1 MHLRKLVKVVYATLT
16 FAFLFQV
23 LNDKN
28 TSDMHPQSE
37 DLCQMQEPDP
47 EDEAS
52 ETNLT
57 TECED
62 SLEKTVLNYNI
73 ILSEDNGDEGVEV
86 NNHRCVGEE
95 VVDEDSDIVLR
106 RDIANLMPS
115 ASEDDFLQGYRER
128 RKGILLQKGLSLG
141 LENILEEYNTTDVA
155 VVKGSNISQKGDY
168 SEIMGKTVNFQGQD
182 IAVASLI
189 GETIQPETEI
199 LLKEFKNSFI
209 KGSKPVI
216 GSARVQNV
224 EHYIPRMLQR
234 KVVVRNEIFKHRTS
248 KLPAVFAI
256 SGMTKQEL
264 QDLVP
269 PGENI
274 CQFNDCSR
282 IENAVPRFIL
292 LDDLTAERDYND
304 LCMRARNFKAIHWL
318 SKQTEGLEWKNS
330 KGNIDIIRQYIE
342 PNKIKHIHSLTDMKE
357 DAVILSGNN
366 GEGKSTYLTN
376 LQSEINEMF
385 PATWV
390 IRLNLNEHESAIEKC
405 DMTENHVIELLSSA
419 AGLGTSHYCSLEK
432 ALLKYSLQITK
443 NAVVLVD
450 EIGFR
455 HIKKGQE
462 LLRILKIMNMKKLII
477 VTHSYTATLIENIF
491 STLAFTLKPLF
502 NEDLH
507 MLMIKL
513 WKTNLQYTEDKYCE
527 DFSTA
532 LLHLIEKSVVKGNI
546 ITPFDIKILAG
557 AFETDYTKLLMNKV
571 IDLPERIDMMEL
583 YEKYLKWGFE
593 MYKNTDPHFN
603 KDWDN
608 YLADITNASM
618 LSIFPEETVQ
628 AFISRETTGDTIYK
642 CRGKFPFL
650 HHSLQDF
657 VAAKWLAENYQNH
670 RSFIQDTYFE
680 TGLQTMWVMYDRIL
694 AKQHELHTS
703 VLDGDVEKVRGLV
716 SGGTDKNSLDN
727 GGRTALHLA
736 AIQGKYFTESDCQCV
751 QIASLLIKHGADV
764 SITDSVLE
772 WSALRYA
779 DMTGS
784 WSMID
789 RLLQGTFD
797 INDMAFT
804 KQKLR
809 KRNSLQEILSNAA
822 ANGLTYLTA
831 YILDTGVDI
840 NTPLHSIKYS
850 HQQYGL
856 LHIAS
861 ENGHVSLVEFLLE
874 NGAEINMCNW
884 NNSTPLHLAC
894 NHGHKECVLMLL
906 EGLACINHSN
916 RNGDTPLHVAVRAGN
931 CDILDILLNRKAD
944 LDLCNKYGD
953 TPLHV
958 ACQQNKLTAVS
969 HLMDKNADENI
980 RNNNGDS
987 PLDYAIKEGHTAL
1000 VRYILKRAGKRLMPR
1015 EGDGRTYVHHAAITG
1030 DVLMLDYLLEVLP
1043 EVNMGTAGGDT
1054 PLHLASLHG
1063 NTDAVLFLLKRG
1075 AENNKPNN
1083 YGNTPLHLASLRGNI
1098 NTLNAL
1104 LEHDAQVNAY
1114 NMEGNTPLH
1123 LASIQAKANV
1133 VRRLIKYGADID
1145 VKNREKDS
1153 PLQLAATKGDL
1164 EVMSILLVA
1173 NADVNLS
1180 NRYGNKILHQCA
1192 ENGRLDI
1199 VKLLLHTGRCDV
1211 DARNSKDDTPLFTAT
1226 RFGFVDIVECLAL
1239 AGADINFLHIEGN
1252 APIHLAVM
1260 NGNVELVNKFC
1271 DLGADVNIRNSEGNT
1286 PLHTALYSD
1295 NEVMIRHL
1303 VGHGA
1308 DKSIQN
1314 IKGDTPFDLAVQIG
1328 SKDSILHML

>member
-1 MHLRKLVKVVYATLT
+1 MS
-16 FAFLFQV
+16 
-23 LNDKN
+23 
-28 TSDMHPQSE
+28 SDSI
-37 DLCQMQEPDP
+37 QEPDTE
-47 EDEAS
+47 EDLT
-52 ETNLT
+52 ETNIT
-57 TECED
+57 TEYGD

-73 ILSEDNGDEGVEV
+73 TLNEDNGDEGVGV
-86 NNHRCVGEE
+86 NNHRYVGRE
-95 VVDEDSDIVLR
+95 VVDEESDIVLR
-106 RDIANLMPS
+106 RGIANLMSS
-115 ASEDDFLQGYRER
+115 ASEDDFFLQGHRER
-128 RKGILLQKGLSLG
+128 RKGILLQRGLSLG
-141 LENILEEYNTTDVA
+141 LENILEEYDATDVA
-155 VVKGSNISQKGDY
+155 FVKGSNISQEDDY
-168 SEIMGKTVNFQGQD
+168 SDIMGKIVNFQGQD
-182 IAVASLI
+182 IPVASLI
-189 GETIQPETEI
+189 GETIHPETEI

-216 GSARVQNV
+216 GSAHVQNV

-234 KVVVRNEIFKHRTS
+234 KVIVRNEIFKHRTS

-264 QDLVP
+264 QDLIL
-269 PGENI
+269 PGESI
-274 CQFNDCSR
+274 CQFNDCSW
-282 IENAVPRFIL
+282 IENAVPKFIL

-304 LCMRARNFKAIHWL
+304 LCVRARNFKAIHWL

-342 PNKIKHIHSLTDMKE
+342 PNQIKHIHSLTDMKE
-357 DAVILSGNN
+357 ETVILSGNN

-405 DMTENHVIELLSSA
+405 DMTKNHVIELLSSA
-419 AGLGTSHYCSLEK
+419 AGLGTSPYSSLEK
-432 ALLKYSLQITK
+432 AFLKYSLQVTR

-450 EIGFR
+450 EIGFSQ
-455 HIKKGQE
+455 IKKSQE
-462 LLRILKIMNMKKLII
+462 LLRILKIMNLKKLII
-477 VTHSYTATLIENIF
+477 ATHSYTAISIENMF
-491 STLAFTLKPLF
+491 SKMAFSLKPLS
-502 NEDLH
+502 NKELQ

-513 WKTNLQYTEDKYCE
+513 WKTNLQYTEDTYCE
-527 DFSTA
+527 EFSTA
-532 LLHLIEKSVVKGNI
+532 LLHLIEKSFAKGNL
-546 ITPFDIKILAG
+546 ITPFDIKILAH
-557 AFETDYTKLLMNKV
+557 AYEKDYTKLLMTKV
-571 IDLPERIDMMEL
+571 IDLPEHIDMMEL

-593 MYKNTDPHFN
+593 MYKSTDPNFN

-608 YLADITNASM
+608 YLTDITNASM
-618 LSIFPEETVQ
+618 LSMFPGETVKTL
-628 AFISRETTGDTIYK
+628 ISRETIEDTIY
-642 CRGKFPFL
+642 RYIEKFPFL
-650 HHSLQDF
+650 HNSLQVF
-657 VAAKWLAENYQNH
+657 LAAKWLAENYQVH
-670 RSFIQDTYFE
+670 RSFIQDTYFKTE
-680 TGLQTMWVMYDRIL
+680 LQTMWAMYDRIL
-694 AKQHELHTS
+694 AKQCELHTS
-703 VLDGDVEKVRGLV
+703 VLDRDVEKVRDLV
-716 SGGTDKNSLDN
+716 SSGTDINSLDN

-736 AIQGKYFTESDCQCV
+736 AIQGKYFTEGDYQCA
-751 QIASLLIKHGADV
+751 QITSLLIKHGADV

-789 RLLQGTFD
+789 RFLQETFD
-797 INDMAFT
+797 INDMTCT

-809 KRNSLQEILSNAA
+809 NRNSLQEILSNAA
-822 ANGLTYLTA
+822 AYGLTYLTK

-840 NTPLHSIKYS
+840 NTPLHSTKYS

-861 ENGHVSLVEFLLE
+861 ENGHVSLVRFLLE

-906 EGLACINHSN
+906 EGPACINESN
-916 RNGDTPLHVAVRAGN
+916 KDGDTPLHVAVRAGN
-931 CDILDILLNRKAD
+931 CDIVDILLNRKAD
-944 LDLCNKYGD
+944 LDSCNKYGD

-958 ACQQNKLTAVS
+958 ACQENNLTAVS
-969 HLMDKNADENI
+969 LLMDKNADENV

-987 PLDYAIKEGHTAL
+987 PLDYAIKEGHTTL
-1000 VRYILKRAGKRLMPR
+1000 VKYILKRAGKRLMPR
-1015 EGDGRTYVHHAAITG
+1015 EGDGRTYVHLAAITG
-1030 DVLMLDYLLEVLP
+1030 DILMLDYLLQVLP

-1063 NTDAVLFLLKRG
+1063 NTDAVLFLLKKG

-1098 NTLNAL
+1098 NTLHAL
-1104 LEHDAQVNAY
+1104 LEHDAQVNVC

-1133 VRRLIKYGADID
+1133 VRCLIKYGADID
-1145 VKNREKDS
+1145 VRNREKNT

-1164 EVMSILLVA
+1164 EVIRTLLVA

-1192 ENGRLDI
+1192 ENGRLD
-1199 VKLLLHTGRCDV
+1199 VLKLLLHTGHCDV
-1211 DARNSKDDTPLFTAT
+1211 DARNSKGDTALLTAT
-1226 RFGFVDIVECLAL
+1226 RSGFVDIVECLAF
-1239 AGADINFLHIEGN
+1239 AGADINFLPIDSN

-1260 NGNVELVNKFC
+1260 SGNVELVNKLC

-1286 PLHTALYSD
+1286 PLHRALYSD

-1303 VGHGA
+1303 VGHGV

>member
-1 MHLRKLVKVVYATLT
+1 M
-16 FAFLFQV
+16 
-23 LNDKN
+23 LNDRN
-28 TSDMHPQSE
+28 ATDMHPQSE
-37 DLCQMQEPDP
+37 DLCQMSNDSIQEPDP
-47 EDEAS
+47 EGDVTK
-52 ETNLT
+52 TNLT
-57 TECED
+57 TNCGD
-62 SLEKTVLNYNI
+62 LLEKRVLNYNI
-73 ILSEDNGDEGVEV
+73 ILNEDNGDEGVGLS
-86 NNHRCVGEE
+86 NSSCVGKEVAEE
-95 VVDEDSDIVLR
+95 ESDIVLR
-106 RDIANLMPS
+106 RGIANLMSS
-115 ASEDDFLQGYRER
+115 ASEDDLFLQGYNER
-128 RKGILLQKGLSLG
+128 RKGILLQKDLSLG
-141 LENILEEYNTTDVA
+141 LENILEEYDTTDVA
-155 VVKGSNISQKGDY
+155 VVKGSTISQKGNY
-168 SEIMGKTVNFQGQD
+168 SDIMGKIVNFQGQD
-182 IAVASLI
+182 ITVASLI
-189 GETIQPETEI
+189 GETIHPETEI
-199 LLKEFKNSFI
+199 LLKEFENSFI
-209 KGSKPVI
+209 EGNKPVI
-216 GSARVQNV
+216 GSVRVHNV
-224 EHYIPRMLQR
+224 EHYIPRMIQR
-234 KVVVRNEIFKHRTS
+234 KVVVRNEILKHRTS
-248 KLPAVFAI
+248 KLPADFVI

-274 CQFNDCSR
+274 CQWNDGSW
-282 IENAVPRFIL
+282 IENAVPRFTL
-292 LDDLTAERDYND
+292 LDDLTAERDYID
-304 LCMRARNFKAIHWL
+304 LCMRARNFKVIHWL

-330 KGNIDIIRQYIE
+330 EGNIDIIRQYVE
-342 PNKIKHIHSLTDMKE
+342 PNKIKHIHSLRDVKE
-357 DAVILSGNN
+357 KAVILSGNN

-390 IRLNLNEHESAIEKC
+390 IRLNLNEHQSAIEKC
-405 DMTENHVIELLSSA
+405 DMTENCVIELLSSA
-419 AGLGTSHYCSLEK
+419 AGLVTSPYSSLEK
-432 ALLKYSLQITK
+432 ALLKYSLQVTK

-455 HIKKGQE
+455 QIKKGQE

-477 VTHSYTATLIENIF
+477 ATHSYTVTSIENIF
-491 STLAFTLKPLF
+491 STLAFTLKPLSDK
-502 NEDLH
+502 ELH

-513 WKTNLQYTEDKYCE
+513 WKTNLQYTEDTHCE
-527 DFSTA
+527 EFSTA
-532 LLHLIEKSVVKGNI
+532 LLRLIEKYFVKGNL
-546 ITPFDIKILAG
+546 ITPFDIKILAH
-557 AFETDYTKLLMNKV
+557 AFEKDYTKLLMTKV

-603 KDWDN
+603 KDWGN
-608 YLADITNASM
+608 YWTDITKASM
-618 LSIFPEETVQ
+618 LSLFPGETVETL
-628 AFISRETTGDTIYK
+628 ISGGTMEDTIYEF
-642 CRGKFPFL
+642 REKFPFL

-657 VAAKWLAENYQNH
+657 AAAKWLAENYHDH
-670 RSFIQDTYFE
+670 RSIIQDTYFE
-680 TGLQTMWVMYDRIL
+680 TELQTMWAMYDRIL
-694 AKQHELHTS
+694 AKQRELHTS
-703 VLDGDVEKVRGLV
+703 VLDRDVEKVRDLV
-716 SGGTDKNSLDN
+716 SSGIDINSLDN

-736 AIQGKYFTESDCQCV
+736 AIQGKYFIEDDCQCV

-797 INDMAFT
+797 INDMACT
-804 KQKLR
+804 KQKLLN
-809 KRNSLQEILSNAA
+809 RNSLQEILSNAA
-822 ANGLTYLTA
+822 AFGLTYLIA

-840 NTPLHSIKYS
+840 NTPLHSTKYS
-850 HQQYGL
+850 HLQYGL

-861 ENGHVSLVEFLLE
+861 ENGYASLVEFLIE

-906 EGLACINHSN
+906 EGLACINQSN

-931 CDILDILLNRKAD
+931 CDIVDILLNRKAD

-958 ACQQNKLTAVS
+958 ACQENNLTAVS
-969 HLMDKNADENI
+969 HLMDKNADKNV

-987 PLDYAIKEGHTAL
+987 PLDYAVKEGHTTL
-1000 VRYILKRAGKRLMPR
+1000 VKYILKRAGKRLMPR
-1015 EGDGRTYVHHAAITG
+1015 ERDRRTYVHLAAITG
-1030 DVLMLDYLLEVLP
+1030 DVLMLDYLLQVLP
-1043 EVNMGTAGGDT
+1043 EVDMGTAGGDT

-1063 NTDAVLFLLKRG
+1063 NTDAVHFLLKRG
-1075 AENNKPNN
+1075 AENNKPNY

-1098 NTLNAL
+1098 NTLHEL
-1104 LEHDAQVNAY
+1104 LEHDAQVNSY
-1114 NMEGNTPLH
+1114 NTEGNTPLH

-1133 VRRLIKYGADID
+1133 VRCLIKYGADID
-1145 VKNREKDS
+1145 VRNREKDT

-1164 EVMSILLVA
+1164 EVMRILLEA
-1173 NADVNLS
+1173 NANVNLS

-1211 DARNSKDDTPLFTAT
+1211 DARNSRGDTPLLTAT
-1226 RFGFVDIVECLAL
+1226 RSGFVDIVECLAL
-1239 AGADINFLHIEGN
+1239 AGADINFLPIEGN
-1252 APIHLAVM
+1252 APIHLAALS
-1260 NGNVELVNKFC
+1260 GNVELVNK
-1271 DLGADVNIRNSEGNT
+1271 LYELRADVNIRNSEGNT
-1286 PLHTALYSD
+1286 PLHRALYSD

-1303 VGHGA
+1303 VGLGA

-1314 IKGDTPFDLAVQIG
+1314 IKGDTPFDLAVQKG